1 MIGSTTRRFVDE
13 QYSTEIEQRD
23 RIALAVLI
31 ENTYQVSDF
40 VSNNFSHG
48 ELDLI
53 IGGKLLYPSFANAI
67 RPVRWLEK
75 FVIFD
80 FV

>member
-67 RPVRWLEK
+67 RSVRWLEK
-75 FVIFD
+75 FAIFD